1 MKGKRAMADYISIA
15 NYNDDYSVMFEVE
28 DDEILALGERM
39 NELCEDAYMN
49 GYNWDA
55 LISCYLD
62 ENAPELLDGLDP
74 DPEAGSYC
82 AHYSGTEDN
91 KGRAERLA
99 ELITAL
105 VEDEERLFDF
115 LRTHADIIEWE

>member
-39 NELCEDAYMN
+39 NALCEDAYMN

-55 LISCYLD
+55 LISCYLN

-74 DPEAGSYC
+74 DPEAGSCC

-91 KGRAERLA
+91 KGRAEQLA

-115 LRTHADIIEWE
+115 LRTHADIIEWD